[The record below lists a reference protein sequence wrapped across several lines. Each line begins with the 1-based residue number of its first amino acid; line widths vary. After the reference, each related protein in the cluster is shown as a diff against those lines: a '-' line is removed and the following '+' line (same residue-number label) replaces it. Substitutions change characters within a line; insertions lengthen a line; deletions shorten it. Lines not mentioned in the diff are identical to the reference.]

1 MKLYIP
7 ALLAILCT
15 ACNNPDTGNSNNL
28 RKDTILINLDTVPEI
43 RKIISL
49 KPVAAYH
56 EKIEDALNDWSFDI
70 KVYETSQTFRFLVK
84 IKYEELTATDTL
96 KIPNM
101 GIQPVIELRQGKGK
115 YVCIAGFYDK
125 QKVYREYKKISINNG
140 SLSIKT
146 IGHYGVYNV
155 LK

>member
-1 MKLYIP
+1 MKLNIP
-7 ALLAILCT
+7 VLLAILCT
-15 ACNNPDTGNSNNL
+15 ACNNPGTDNNNNL

-43 RKIISL
+43 RNTISQ

-56 EKIEDALNDWSFDI
+56 EKVDDALNDWSFDI
-70 KVYETSQTFRFLVK
+70 KVFETSQTFRFLVK